1 VEEAERSIRLHES
14 NGAPLPAEIAAGLPA
29 WVQAEQARR
38 MQIDAWFEAWA
49 AAQMPLQ
56 GEDETQ
62 PDPDGLLLD
71 LGQFV
76 LDIAGIIGPSPLCDG
91 VKAIISLVRL
101 DFLGAGCSALGILAF
116 AGDFAKLG
124 KLPKYI
130 ESAFQALR
138 LAAKTPD
145 FAAKVAPLVRAIKNL
160 LDKLPLEKL
169 PKQIS
174 GRLVEL
180 RDGIAEFLASEG
192 ALRVVGKYLQSA
204 HHVLA
209 DPQLLPGRTL
219 AEVRAAIGHS
229 LGWVHDVMRHGTSH
243 PGGGWVFREV
253 DGAGNFTGRPIQC
266 HPAGRHFDCRPYWK
280 VSGVPDHPQFELPHS
295 TRSND
300 YDSGTT
306 IAIRN

>member
-1 VEEAERSIRLHES
+1 
-14 NGAPLPAEIAAGLPA
+14 
-29 WVQAEQARR
+29 

-56 GEDETQ
+56 GEDDTQ

-180 RDGIAEFLASEG
+180 RDGIAEFLPQKVRFGLQESICRVHIMS
-192 ALRVVGKYLQSA
+192 LRILNFSQGELLPKCVRQSA
-204 HHVLA
+204 IA
-209 DPQLLPGRTL
+209 WDGF
-219 AEVRAAIGHS
+219 
-229 LGWVHDVMRHGTSH
+229 MTS
-243 PGGGWVFREV
+243 
-253 DGAGNFTGRPIQC
+253 C
-266 HPAGRHFDCRPYWK
+266 
-280 VSGVPDHPQFELPHS
+280 
-295 TRSND
+295 
-300 YDSGTT
+300 
-306 IAIRN
+306 